1 MWWMKLIKNNASK
14 LHLWSFCILVVLS
27 WSRYLLSGK
36 LQVDE
41 VVMESPF
48 GIVISI
54 LFTVFT
60 LGHFLAFYHLE
71 LNSQFQFRKA
81 IIINIVAIF
90 MLPCISNDI
99 FSWMAYADS
108 FQYNDDI
115 YRNSISK
122 DSSFYSYI
130 SELYKTIPNVYGV
143 ICLMLAKLSIVSTN
157 ILLNILCLKF
167 FIAIIVSMVLYLY
180 NRIKTIESNNLNFI
194 FLNPLWTIQALGQ
207 THTEIVGL
215 FFIFLAFYFLFLG
228 RYFNAIF
235 LFSIAVLVKIS
246 FIFLFPVLIWY
257 LWYRNIEKKETM
269 LFLMY
274 TIVIAGLTL
283 TTIYLLFGSFDLI
296 LLPLATIDKLW
307 PTGNFSDYLVSIYN
321 LIFASNLEL
330 IPTVKLLVKISFLF
344 YLSILLWKHKSNKN
358 KIKWIE
364 VFYFIFLAFLFLYSH
379 RFLTWYLLLLLP
391 IFIWISDSSVRNGF
405 FFLSFFFTIQD
416 IAHFNHS
423 SYYYYSI
430 LVIGIAGAIVSQ
442 VTSLSQPFFGRDRL
456 YQ

>member
-1 MWWMKLIKNNASK
+1 
-14 LHLWSFCILVVLS
+14 
-27 WSRYLLSGK
+27 
-36 LQVDE
+36 
-41 VVMESPF
+41 
-48 GIVISI
+48 
-54 LFTVFT
+54 
-60 LGHFLAFYHLE
+60 
-71 LNSQFQFRKA
+71 
-81 IIINIVAIF
+81 
-90 MLPCISNDI
+90 
-99 FSWMAYADS
+99 
-108 FQYNDDI
+108 
-115 YRNSISK
+115 
-122 DSSFYSYI
+122 
-130 SELYKTIPNVYGV
+130 
-143 ICLMLAKLSIVSTN
+143 
-157 ILLNILCLKF
+157 
-167 FIAIIVSMVLYLY
+167 
-180 NRIKTIESNNLNFI
+180 
-194 FLNPLWTIQALGQ
+194 
-207 THTEIVGL
+207 
-215 FFIFLAFYFLFLG
+215 
-228 RYFNAIF
+228 
-235 LFSIAVLVKIS
+235 
-246 FIFLFPVLIWY
+246 
-257 LWYRNIEKKETM
+257 M

-274 TIVIAGLTL
+274 TMVIAGLTL

-321 LIFASNLEL
+321 LIFSSNLEL

-344 YLSILLWKHKSNKN
+344 YLSILLWKYKSNKN